1 MAMSSVLALD
11 AATGDVVWQFQGE
24 GFYPTAL
31 TVADGV
37 VYAGP
42 GLHALDAA
50 TGDLLL
56 QFQSGVGVP
65 VGADGVMYVEAYD
78 GYLYA
83 LLVEEAQ

>member
-1 MAMSSVLALD
+1 M
-11 AATGDVVWQFQGE
+11 
-24 GFYPTAL
+24 
-31 TVADGV
+31 
-37 VYAGP
+37 YAGP